1 MTDDREQPPVK
12 AAAPVPPARKD
23 CTEATNPQLVVDVEA
38 GSPAIAVVPANS
50 QPRIEGSARVPVD
63 GYQRGTFARWCGH
76 RDRVNA
82 WRDRPRA
89 VPT

>member
-1 MTDDREQPPVK
+1 MTGDAQRPPHGNE
-12 AAAPVPPARKD
+12 ADAETPHRPGDEVPEHRTK
-23 CTEATNPQLVVDVEA
+23 
-38 GSPAIAVVPANS
+38 
-50 QPRIEGSARVPVD
+50 RVPVD
-63 GYQRGTFARWCGH
+63 GYRRGTGARHDWY